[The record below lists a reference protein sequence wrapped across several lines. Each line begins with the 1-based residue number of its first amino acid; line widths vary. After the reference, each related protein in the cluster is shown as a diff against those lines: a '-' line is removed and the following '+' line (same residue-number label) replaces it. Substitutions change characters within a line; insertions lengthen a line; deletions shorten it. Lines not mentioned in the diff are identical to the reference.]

1 MRTMDTKHEAISPAS
16 TTTYMKIAHYSIRMV
31 PRCYHKFIGLFHTM
45 YASSHR
51 RFNPLTGEWVLVS
64 PHRANRP
71 WHGQVE
77 KVPPENL
84 PPYDPDCYLCP
95 RNERAGGARN
105 PDYSS
110 TFVFDNDFSSLL
122 PAENPPHSVDHPLLV
137 SAYERGICRVVCFT
151 PRHDLTLP
159 ELDLSTIESIIC
171 TWIDQTVELSAKDFV
186 QYVQIFENKGAM
198 MGCSNPHPH
207 SQVWGTQFISNE
219 PAKELEHQKDYFNQH
234 SRALLADYLV
244 EEKRRTE
251 RIIFSNDHFTVIIP
265 YWAAWPFETM
275 IIAHRNVAWLSELTS
290 EEISALAETLQHI
303 TTRYDNLFETSFPY
317 TMGFHQAPFDGR
329 PHPEWILHAH
339 FYPPLLRSATVRKF
353 MAGYEMLVM
362 PQRDIT
368 PESAAE
374 RLRSLP
380 DLHYKLH

>member
-1 MRTMDTKHEAISPAS
+1 MN
-16 TTTYMKIAHYSIRMV
+16 
-31 PRCYHKFIGLFHTM
+31 
-45 YASSHR
+45 ASSHR
-51 RFNPLTGEWVLVS
+51 RFNALTGEWVLVS
-64 PHRANRP
+64 PDRASLP

-77 KVPPENL
+77 KEQPENL
-84 PPYDPDCYLCP
+84 LRYDPGCYLCP
-95 RNERAGGARN
+95 GNERAGGTRN

-122 PAENPPHSVDHPLLV
+122 PAQNPAQDSDHPLLV
-137 SAYERGICRVVCFT
+137 SADERGICRVVCFT

-159 ELDLSTIESIIC
+159 ELNLGAIENIIGTWTNQTIE
-171 TWIDQTVELSAKDFV
+171 LGAMDFI

-207 SQVWGTQFISNE
+207 SQVWGTQSISNL
-219 PAKELEHQKDYFNQH
+219 PGKELEYQKAYFHQH
-234 SRALLADYLV
+234 GRALLADYLD
-244 EEKRRTE
+244 EEQRRTE
-251 RIIFSNDHFTVIIP
+251 RILFSNDHFTTLIP
-265 YWAAWPFETM
+265 YWAEWPFETM
-275 IIAHRNVAWLSELTS
+275 LIAHRNVAWLSELTAA
-290 EEISALAETLQHI
+290 EISALAETLQQI
-303 TTRYDNLFETSFPY
+303 TVRYDNLFEISFPY
-317 TMGFHQAPFDGR
+317 AMGFHQAPFDGQ

-353 MAGYEMLVM
+353 MAGYELLVM

-374 RLRSLP
+374 RLRSLS